1 MHTITTLLTLTCDD
15 AKSVTVEWRLD
26 IVAVGGLAG
35 RAAGWV
41 VTAAAAEDDERG
53 G

>member
-1 MHTITTLLTLTCDD
+1 
-15 AKSVTVEWRLD
+15 
-26 IVAVGGLAG
+26 VGGLAG

-41 VTAAAAEDDERG
+41 VTTAAAEDDERG

>member
-1 MHTITTLLTLTCDD
+1 
-15 AKSVTVEWRLD
+15 
-26 IVAVGGLAG
+26 VGGLAG
-35 RAAGWV
+35 REAGWV